1 MAARK
6 SESDRPPV
14 EALDATPAMEAIQGT
29 LSRFLDVANVNR
41 VYGEPIREDEVTI
54 IPTAEIIAGLG
65 FGMGFGAGSSP
76 AEGEEKQ
83 HPDEAAMASGSGG
96 GGGGAGKSVSRPVA
110 VVVVS
115 HGNVYVEPVVD
126 ITKVALATIT
136 AAGFMMA
143 TLLGFLSPQRMLKQL
158 KGE

>member
-6 SESDRPPV
+6 SETDRPPV
-14 EALDATPAMEAIQGT
+14 EAVDATPAMEAIQGT

-41 VYGEPIREDEVTI
+41 VYGEPIREGEVTI
-54 IPTAEIIAGLG
+54 IPTAEVVAGLG
-65 FGMGFGAGSSP
+65 FGVGFGAGSSP
-76 AEGEEKQ
+76 TEEEKQ
-83 HPDEAAMASGSGG
+83 HSDEAAMASGSGG
-96 GGGGAGKSVSRPVA
+96 GGGGAGKSFSRPVA

>member
-6 SESDRPPV
+6 SESDRPPA
-14 EALDATPAMEAIQGT
+14 EALDAAPAMEAIQGT
-29 LSRFLDVANVNR
+29 LTRFMDVAHVNR

-54 IPTAEIIAGLG
+54 IPTAEVVAGLG

-76 AEGEEKQ
+76 VEGEDKQ
-83 HPDEAAMASGSGG
+83 HPDEAAMASGGG
-96 GGGGAGKSVSRPVA
+96 GGGGGGGKTFSRPVA

>member
-1 MAARK
+1 MVARK
-6 SESDRPPV
+6 SDSDRPPV

-54 IPTAEIIAGLG
+54 IPTAEVIAGLG
-65 FGMGFGAGSSP
+65 FGMGFGAGSGP
-76 AEGEEKQ
+76 VEGEEKQ
-83 HPDEAAMASGSGG
+83 HSDDAAVASGSGG
-96 GGGGAGKSVSRPVA
+96 GGGGAGKSFSRPVA

-115 HGNVYVEPVVD
+115 QGNVYVEPVVD

>member
-1 MAARK
+1 
-6 SESDRPPV
+6 
-14 EALDATPAMEAIQGT
+14 
-29 LSRFLDVANVNR
+29 

>member
-6 SESDRPPV
+6 SETDRPPV
-14 EALDATPAMEAIQGT
+14 GSLDAMPAMEAIQGT
-29 LSRFLDVANVNR
+29 LSHFLDVANVNR

-54 IPTAEIIAGLG
+54 IPTAEVIAGLG
-65 FGMGFGAGSSP
+65 FGMGFGAGSGS
-76 AEGEEKQ
+76 AEDEEKK
-83 HPDEAAMASGSGG
+83 HSDEVTTASGSGG
-96 GGGGAGKSVSRPVA
+96 GGGGGGKTFSRPVA

>member
-6 SESDRPPV
+6 SETERLPV
-14 EALDATPAMEAIQGT
+14 EALDTTPAMEAIQGT
-29 LSRFLDVANVNR
+29 LTRFLDVANVNR

-54 IPTAEIIAGLG
+54 IPTAEVIAGLG
-65 FGMGFGAGSSP
+65 FGMGFGAGSGP
-76 AEGEEKQ
+76 AEEEKRE
-83 HPDEAAMASGSGG
+83 HSDEAPTASGG
-96 GGGGAGKSVSRPVA
+96 GGGGGGGKTFSRPVA

-126 ITKVALATIT
+126 ITKIALATIT

>member
-6 SESDRPPV
+6 SEIDRPPV

-29 LSRFLDVANVNR
+29 LSRFLEVANVNR

-54 IPTAEIIAGLG
+54 IPTAEVVAGLG

-76 AEGEEKQ
+76 TEGEEKQ
-83 HPDEAAMASGSGG
+83 RSDEAAMASGSGG
-96 GGGGAGKSVSRPVA
+96 GGGGAGKSFSRPVA

>member
-1 MAARK
+1 MAAKK
-6 SESDRPPV
+6 SETDRPPV
-14 EALDATPAMEAIQGT
+14 GPLDATPIAEALQGT

-54 IPTAEIIAGLG
+54 IPTAEVIAGLG
-65 FGMGFGAGSSP
+65 FGMGFGTGSGP
-76 AEGEEKQ
+76 AEEEKERS
-83 HPDEAAMASGSGG
+83 DESSIASGG
-96 GGGGAGKSVSRPVA
+96 GGGGGGGGKTFSRPVA
-110 VVVVS
+110 VVVIS
-115 HGNVYVEPVVD
+115 HDNVYVEPVVD

>member
-1 MAARK
+1 
-6 SESDRPPV
+6 V
-14 EALDATPAMEAIQGT
+14 
-29 LSRFLDVANVNR
+29 
-41 VYGEPIREDEVTI
+41 
-54 IPTAEIIAGLG
+54 
-65 FGMGFGAGSSP
+65 
-76 AEGEEKQ
+76 EGEEKQ
-83 HPDEAAMASGSGG
+83 HPDEAAMASGGGG
-96 GGGGAGKSVSRPVA
+96 GGGGAGKTFSRPVA

>member
-6 SESDRPPV
+6 SETGRLPV
-14 EALDATPAMEAIQGT
+14 EALDTKPAMEAIQGT
-29 LSRFLDVANVNR
+29 LTRFLDVANVNR

-54 IPTAEIIAGLG
+54 IPTAEVIAGLG
-65 FGMGFGAGSSP
+65 FGMGFGAGSGP
-76 AEGEEKQ
+76 AEEEKGE
-83 HPDEAAMASGSGG
+83 HPDEAPTASGG
-96 GGGGAGKSVSRPVA
+96 GGGGGGGKTFSRPVA

-126 ITKVALATIT
+126 ITKIALATIT

>member
-1 MAARK
+1 MANRK
-6 SESDRPPV
+6 TETGQDRLPMENMDV
-14 EALDATPAMEAIQGT
+14 QPAMETIQGT
-29 LSRFLDVANVNR
+29 LSRFLDTANVNR

-54 IPTAEIIAGLG
+54 IPTAEVLAGLG
-65 FGMGFGAGSSP
+65 FGLGFGAGSAP
-76 AEGEEKQ
+76 AEEGKEAGGEA
-83 HPDEAAMASGSGG
+83 PATGG
-96 GGGGAGKSVSRPVA
+96 GGGGGGGGKTFSRPVA

-115 HGNVYVEPVVD
+115 RGSVYVEPVVD

-143 TLLGFLSPQRMLKQL
+143 TLLGFLNPRQMVKQL